1 MNKEELKSLVKKY
14 FHLEDKQPEQP
25 LTEETQNFSEAKLQD
40 GTVVTNMTDSPFEV
54 GQVLHVI
61 TESGEHV
68 VAPTGEHLL
77 EDGTLVVINEEG
89 IITGIKQ
96 PDATGEGSL
105 EASKEEMSEDTPAE
119 NAEEKTELSEDEET
133 EETET
138 QDEEKTEMAEHGDE
152 TDEETSMEEHDIREE
167 IIEAI
172 ADVVQPEIEAMKQ
185 KMAEIEEAMKEHYS
199 KTPAS
204 EPTVESR
211 FSKIQEV
218 RNGERK
224 GLNTFDAKAA
234 QREMILKNLKSRI
247 NNNL

>member
-25 LTEETQNFSEAKLQD
+25 LTEETQKFSEAKLQD
-40 GTVVTNMTDSPFEV
+40 GTVVTNMTDAPFEV
-54 GQVLHVI
+54 GQTLHVI

-68 VAPTGEHLL
+68 IAPTGEHLL

-89 IITGIKQ
+89 TITGIKQ

-105 EASKEEMSEDTPAE
+105 EASKEEMTEETTAD
-119 NAEEKTELSEDEET
+119 NAEEKTELSEEEAT
-133 EETET
+133 EEATPEA
-138 QDEEKTEMAEHGDE
+138 EEKTEMADHET

-167 IIEAI
+167 IVSAI

-211 FSKIQEV
+211 FSKIQEIK
-218 RNGERK
+218 NGEKK

-234 QREMILKNLKSRI
+234 QREMILRNLKSRI
-247 NNNL
+247 NK

>member
-14 FHLEDKQPEQP
+14 FQLEDKQPDQP
-25 LTEETQNFSEAKLQD
+25 LTEETQKFSEAKLQD
-40 GTVVTNMTDSPFEV
+40 GTVVTNMTDAPFEV
-54 GQVLHVI
+54 GQTLHVI

-68 VAPTGEHLL
+68 IAPTGEHLL
-77 EDGTLVVINEEG
+77 EDGTLVVIDEQG
-89 IITGIKQ
+89 TITGIKQ

-105 EASKEEMSEDTPAE
+105 EASKEEMSEETTAD
-119 NAEEKTELSEDEET
+119 NAEEKTELSDEAT

-138 QDEEKTEMAEHGDE
+138 EADEKTEMADHEI

-167 IIEAI
+167 IISAI

-218 RNGERK
+218 KNGEKK
-224 GLNTFDAKAA
+224 GLNGFNAKQA
-234 QREMILKNLKSRI
+234 QMEMVLSNLKSRI
-247 NNNL
+247 KN

>member
-89 IITGIKQ
+89 IITGIKE

-105 EASKEEMSEDTPAE
+105 EASKEEMSEETTAE
-119 NAEEKTELSEDEET
+119 EAEEKTELSEEEAT
-133 EETET
+133 EEATPEA
-138 QDEEKTEMAEHGDE
+138 EEKTEMADHGDD
-152 TDEETSMEEHDIREE
+152 TDEETSMEEHDVREE

-172 ADVVQPEIEAMKQ
+172 ANVVQPEIEALKT
-185 KMAEIEEAMKEHYS
+185 KLAEIEEQMKEHYS
-199 KTPAS
+199 KTPAA

-211 FSKIQEV
+211 FSKIQEIKS
-218 RNGERK
+218 GEKK
-224 GLNTFDAKAA
+224 GLDTFNAKKA
-234 QREMILKNLKSRI
+234 QMDMVLKNLKSRI
-247 NNNL
+247 NN

>member
-25 LTEETQNFSEAKLQD
+25 LTEETQKFSEAKLQD
-40 GTVVTNMTDSPFEV
+40 GTVVTNDTEAPFEV
-54 GQVLHVI
+54 GQTLHVI

-105 EASKEEMSEDTPAE
+105 EASKEEMSEETTAD
-119 NAEEKTELSEDEET
+119 NAEEKTELSEEAT

-138 QDEEKTEMAEHGDE
+138 EAEEKTEMADHEI

-167 IIEAI
+167 IVSAI

-218 RNGERK
+218 KNGEKK
-224 GLNTFDAKAA
+224 GLNTFNAKQA
-234 QREMILKNLKSRI
+234 QMEMVLKNVKSRI
-247 NNNL
+247 NN